1 MISGFCGL
9 FAQWGLGPTI
19 AVPPGVKVI
28 SPSRWVWPVRQ
39 VAGSGCD
46 GLVLRGLTELPVILH
61 P

>member
-46 GLVLRGLTELPVILH
+46 GLVTVQVQVASW
-61 P
+61 